1 MTSTIERA
9 VDRLGR
15 RPQTAAPARAADVV
29 GSAPAAPVLPLADV
43 VSIEPPLRAE
53 PVEAVVARPR
63 PSARAFSGAEPVPEP
78 PSSSPPWWSGERPP
92 PWGAGSAD
100 GVLPVLPLAPRA
112 GAAASGGPAP
122 SSRESAVQ
130 PHEDVLPAEPAD
142 TAVGAAADPQAH
154 AVVVRGQRSVRRAL
168 DLLRMA
174 RDGLLVPGGPV
185 HAGADEFRAIK
196 RALLRSVIGAAQ
208 QGSRRANLV
217 LVTSA
222 TPGEG
227 KTWFAT
233 NLALSL
239 AGEVDHSALLV
250 DVAGGLSACTGLP
263 PSLPGLLDL
272 LAHPLRLGVPDIM
285 VASQIPKCNLL
296 PLGAPTPHAAE
307 LLASYAMDALLDD
320 LARRYRDRVVILDA
334 PSVLGAGEVLHL
346 AGQVGQVIVVVG
358 HDHAPAETVRRAFGA
373 LQEHPRVMAV
383 LNRRATIGAL
393 HGRPA
398 SGGVDA

>member
-9 VDRLGR
+9 VERLGR
-15 RPQTAAPARAADVV
+15 RTATVSPARAAGTVDPVE
-29 GSAPAAPVLPLADV
+29 AAPVLPLADV
-43 VSIEPPLRAE
+43 VPMDPPTRAE
-53 PVEAVVARPR
+53 PVEAVVVRPPR
-63 PSARAFSGAEPVPEP
+63 ASARTYGAAESVAEP
-78 PSSSPPWWSGERPP
+78 PSSPPPWWSGERPP
-92 PWGAGSAD
+92 PSAAGLSAGD
-100 GVLPVLPLAPRA
+100 LPVLPPAPRA
-112 GAAASGGPAP
+112 GTAAHRAD
-122 SSRESAVQ
+122 VQ
-130 PHEDVLPAEPAD
+130 PHEDVLPAEPAE
-142 TAVGAAADPQAH
+142 TAVGAAVDPQAH
-154 AVVVRGQRSVRRAL
+154 AVVVRGQRSTRRAL

-272 LAHPLRLGVPDIM
+272 LAHPLRLGLPDIM

-334 PSVLGAGEVLHL
+334 PPVLGAGEVLHL

-358 HDHAPAETVRRAFGA
+358 QDHAPAETVRRAFA
-373 LQEHPRVMAV
+373 VLQEHPRVMAV

-393 HGRPA
+393 HGRVA
-398 SGGVDA
+398 AGGADA